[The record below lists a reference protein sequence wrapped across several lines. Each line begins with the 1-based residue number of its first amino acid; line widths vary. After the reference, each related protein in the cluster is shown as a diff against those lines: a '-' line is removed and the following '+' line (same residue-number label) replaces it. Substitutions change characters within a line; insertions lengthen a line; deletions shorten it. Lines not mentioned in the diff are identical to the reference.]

1 MKREAMLEGPIAPAL
16 LGLAGPVLVVLAV
29 QTLVGVAETWF
40 VSFLGTSAIAGVA
53 LVFPLFMLMT
63 MMSNGGM
70 GGGVSSAVARALG
83 ARRNADAQALAWH
96 AVVIAIGF
104 GALFMLGAWIGG
116 PALFRTLGAE
126 GDTLANALLY
136 SNLIFGAAIPAWIAN
151 LLGSALRGAG
161 NVRTPATVTLAGA
174 VFTLSIS
181 PLLILGWGAIPS
193 FGVAGAGIAMITF
206 NVAAAAVLAIYMR
219 SARSP
224 LRLRVVPLEARLF
237 REILR
242 VGLLSA
248 IGTISA
254 NLTIVVTAGYVGRF
268 GRDAIAGY
276 GIASRLDYMLIP
288 LLFALGTAAVT
299 MVGTNIGA
307 GQRARARRIAWTS
320 ALISVLAVAAIG
332 AAAAAWPEAWMRLF
346 STEPAV
352 VRTGVDYLHR
362 VAPFYA
368 FIGLGMAL
376 YFASQG
382 AGSVTWPFSAGLV
395 RLAAVLVAG
404 GYWVVAK
411 DGTLAGLF
419 WIVAASQVLFGSLTA
434 IGVAWQRTPALTA
447 PGASASS
454 APAG

>member
-1 MKREAMLEGPIAPAL
+1 VKREAMLEGPVAPAL
-16 LGLAGPVLVVLAV
+16 LRLAGPVLVVLAV

-83 ARRNADAQALAWH
+83 ARRRADAQALAWH

-136 SNLIFGAAIPAWIAN
+136 SNLIFAAAIPAWIAN

-161 NVRTPATVTLAGA
+161 DVRTPATVTLAGA

-181 PLLILGWGAIPS
+181 PLLILGWGVVPS
-193 FGVAGAGIAMITF
+193 LGVAGAGIAMIAF
-206 NVAAAAVLAIYMR
+206 NVAAAAILAARMR
-219 SARSP
+219 SPRSA
-224 LRLRVVPLEARLF
+224 LRLRVVPLEARHF

-307 GQRARARRIAWTS
+307 GQRERARRIGWVS
-320 ALISVLAVAAIG
+320 ALISMLAVGAIG
-332 AAAAAWPEAWMRLF
+332 AIAAFGAPGWMRLF
-346 STEPAV
+346 SIEPDV
-352 VRTGVDYLHR
+352 VGTGVEYLHR

-382 AGSVTWPFSAGLV
+382 AGNVVWAFSAGIV
-395 RLAAVLVAG
+395 RLATVVVAG
-404 GYWVVAK
+404 GYWVIAN
-411 DGTLAGLF
+411 DGTLEGLF
-419 WIVAASQVLFGSLTA
+419 WIVAAAQVLFGTITA
-434 IGVAWQRTPALTA
+434 IAVARQGAPAVA
-447 PGASASS
+447 PPKASASS
-454 APAG
+454 AAAG

>member
-126 GDTLANALLY
+126 DDTLANALLY

-181 PLLILGWGAIPS
+181 PLLILGWGVVPS

-320 ALISVLAVAAIG
+320 ATISMLAVAAIG

-382 AGSVTWPFSAGLV
+382 AGNVTWPFSAGLV
-395 RLAAVLVAG
+395 RLATVLVAG

-411 DGTLAGLF
+411 DGSLAGLF

-434 IGVAWQRTPALTA
+434 IGVAWQRTPAFAKAMASPA
-447 PGASASS
+447 PTV
-454 APAG
+454 

>member
-1 MKREAMLEGPIAPAL
+1 
-16 LGLAGPVLVVLAV
+16 
-29 QTLVGVAETWF
+29 
-40 VSFLGTSAIAGVA
+40 
-53 LVFPLFMLMT
+53 
-63 MMSNGGM
+63 
-70 GGGVSSAVARALG
+70 
-83 ARRNADAQALAWH
+83 
-96 AVVIAIGF
+96 
-104 GALFMLGAWIGG
+104 
-116 PALFRTLGAE
+116 
-126 GDTLANALLY
+126 
-136 SNLIFGAAIPAWIAN
+136 
-151 LLGSALRGAG
+151 
-161 NVRTPATVTLAGA
+161 
-174 VFTLSIS
+174 
-181 PLLILGWGAIPS
+181 
-193 FGVAGAGIAMITF
+193 
-206 NVAAAAVLAIYMR
+206 MR

-224 LRLRVVPLEARLF
+224 LRLRVVHLEARLF

-395 RLAAVLVAG
+395 RLATVLVAG

-447 PGASASS
+447 PEASASS